1 MNFVVRQIKPE
12 LCSQWF
18 LYKHYAKRKPN
29 VSYAFGIYDN
39 NGILVGVCSYSR
51 PMSHTLVRG
60 AFNGEY
66 QKNFLELNRLVVNE
80 GLPRNT
86 LSFFVSR
93 TLKLLPLPCV
103 VVSYADTSQNH
114 HGYIYQA
121 TNWVYTGL
129 SAKRPDYKIRGLEH
143 LHSATVADSA
153 GRNDRAGVKI
163 RDKSVKKIEILRH
176 MYGDDLYV
184 EERPR
189 KHRYFYFVG
198 NRTEKKDMRRKL
210 CYKEHPYPKGNNVR
224 YDASFS
230 PEIQLELI

>member
-86 LSFFVSR
+86 LSFFVSVMR
-93 TLKLLPLPCV
+93 IRLKTIMDIFIRLP
-103 VVSYADTSQNH
+103 
-114 HGYIYQA
+114 
-121 TNWVYTGL
+121 TGF
-129 SAKRPDYKIRGLEH
+129 
-143 LHSATVADSA
+143 
-153 GRNDRAGVKI
+153 I
-163 RDKSVKKIEILRH
+163 RD
-176 MYGDDLYV
+176 
-184 EERPR
+184 
-189 KHRYFYFVG
+189 
-198 NRTEKKDMRRKL
+198 
-210 CYKEHPYPKGNNVR
+210 
-224 YDASFS
+224 
-230 PEIQLELI
+230 